1 MTPTPS
7 TAGMTDRTAVLVS
20 GGLDS
25 CVMLVRLTRPAQ
37 RVSPVYVR
45 CGLVWESE
53 ELERL
58 TAFLDA
64 VAHPQIDP
72 VQVLDLPMGDV
83 YERLWHTS
91 GVGIPGYYS
100 ADERWEIPGRNLV
113 LMVKVAVWCRLNS
126 VGGIALGILGSNP
139 FSDATPEFFEGLE
152 RTLSRGLDYPL
163 RLLRPL
169 AGLSKAEVIRMG
181 QGLPLE
187 LTLSCAEPQKGVHC
201 GVCGK
206 CKERIDA
213 FAGSG
218 VPDPTTYAAPPPAR

>member
-1 MTPTPS
+1 MKTE
-7 TAGMTDRTAVLVS
+7 RTAVLVS

-25 CVMLVRLTRPAQ
+25 CVMVVSQTRSAR

-58 TAFLDA
+58 NAFLAA
-64 VAHPQIDP
+64 VAHPRIDP
-72 VQVLDLPMGDV
+72 VQVLDLPMSDV
-83 YERLWHTS
+83 YGRLWHTS
-91 GVGIPGYYS
+91 GVGIPGYHE

-113 LMVKVAVWCRLNS
+113 LMVKAAVWCRLNS

-139 FSDATPEFFEGLE
+139 FSDATTEFFEGLE
-152 RTLSRGLDYPL
+152 RTLSRGLDFPL

-169 AGLSKAEVIRMG
+169 AGMSKAEVIRMG
-181 QGLPLE
+181 QDLPLE
-187 LTLSCAEPQKGVHC
+187 LTLSCAEPRKGVHC

-213 FAGSG
+213 FAEAGT
-218 VPDPTTYAAPPPAR
+218 PDPTTYAAPPPAR